1 MGHDHCR
8 LRRNRRPDRLDA
20 VGPGKRSSF
29 ERRAEEMFPLN
40 QCAQCGA
47 DIIAAQWS
55 EHVSEHCI
63 RNVWS
68 CDACGYQFED
78 TVYLSAREIADA

>member
-1 MGHDHCR
+1 V
-8 LRRNRRPDRLDA
+8 NRVP
-20 VGPGKRSSF
+20 V
-29 ERRAEEMFPLN
+29 N

-47 DIIAAQWS
+47 DLIAAAWS
-55 EHVSEHCI
+55 EHLSESCV

-78 TVYLSAREIADA
+78 TVYLSAREAASPPRSL

>member
-1 MGHDHCR
+1 
-8 LRRNRRPDRLDA
+8 
-20 VGPGKRSSF
+20 
-29 ERRAEEMFPLN
+29 MFPLN